1 MAKSG
6 GKGILLFFGL
16 VAIAGIAY
24 VAISGRGTPDGGAEA
39 TIGAQHQSAKTQYY
53 ADLNKKLEDADNIE
67 ALGQIASM
75 FETDVAEAEK
85 MLREKGW
92 SKEEFDQMI
101 DKVRRDE
108 ALNRVFEAA
117 KVASRD

>member
-24 VAISGRGTPDGGAEA
+24 VTISGRGAQDEGIEA

-53 ADLNKKLEDADNIE
+53 TDLNKKLEDADNVETLGRIA
-67 ALGQIASM
+67 AL

-92 SKEEFDQMI
+92 SKEEFDKMI
-101 DKVRRDE
+101 VTVRRDE